1 MLGGKSIVMITGLL
15 ALLNRNGGKLIGSAP
30 LILTIT
36 ASCTCPPFLLS
47 SLTPGCT
54 RSWDVFNTEDWLKGA
69 LHDSCVMRLSSMI
82 NWGLS
87 GKQLFGVT
95 HIPASKPCQL
105 MGSPS
110 WTWVEYFNLFSL
122 PQNKLVRVSSVVILP
137 HWDCQSANSH
147 GDEAGS

>member
-15 ALLNRNGGKLIGSAP
+15 ALLNRNGGKLIGSVP
-30 LILTIT
+30 LSFSHYCLLHLP
-36 ASCTCPPFLLS
+36 ALLLS

-69 LHDSCVMRLSSMI
+69 LHDSCIMRLSSMI

-110 WTWVEYFNLFSL
+110 WT
-122 PQNKLVRVSSVVILP
+122 
-137 HWDCQSANSH
+137 
-147 GDEAGS
+147 